1 VVILNATSFLEGH
14 KNTRVTHKI
23 THIYIYIYIYIY
35 FMNKPLNFDQVVIL
49 NATSFLEGHKD
60 TRVTHRIT
68 HIYIYIMNN
77 FFDEIIIYRKKR
89 ANTRKVYKRAE
100 FPRGLL

>member
-1 VVILNATSFLEGH
+1 
-14 KNTRVTHKI
+14 
-23 THIYIYIYIYIY
+23 
-35 FMNKPLNFDQVVIL
+35 MNKPLNFDQVVIL
-49 NATSFLEGHKD
+49 NATLFLEGHKD